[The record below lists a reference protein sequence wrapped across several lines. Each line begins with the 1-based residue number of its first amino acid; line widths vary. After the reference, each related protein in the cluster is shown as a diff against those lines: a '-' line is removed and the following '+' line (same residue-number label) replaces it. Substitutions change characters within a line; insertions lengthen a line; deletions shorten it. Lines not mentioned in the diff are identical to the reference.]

1 MLSKNQLKRIKS
13 LHLKKFR
20 MENRRFIVEGQ
31 KSVQEA
37 IKSGLDIELLVKQD
51 GYESS
56 EFEIETFTTSILEM
70 KTLSTLS
77 TAPGILAVVKFPE
90 WYMNEVSALTMQDE
104 SVVLVLDGIRDPGN
118 LGTIIRTA
126 DWFGLKGI
134 ICSPDTVDCFNPKV
148 VQASM
153 GSVFHLP
160 TYYTDL
166 NTFIRKASHTVYGLD
181 LQGENLF
188 STEISDGI
196 YVLGSES
203 HGLSEGIQ
211 PLIQK
216 FLHIPGKGKA
226 ESLNAAISAAI
237 VMSQIQ

>member
-77 TAPGILAVVKFPE
+77 
-90 WYMNEVSALTMQDE
+90 
-104 SVVLVLDGIRDPGN
+104 
-118 LGTIIRTA
+118 
-126 DWFGLKGI
+126 
-134 ICSPDTVDCFNPKV
+134 
-148 VQASM
+148 
-153 GSVFHLP
+153 
-160 TYYTDL
+160 
-166 NTFIRKASHTVYGLD
+166 
-181 LQGENLF
+181 
-188 STEISDGI
+188 
-196 YVLGSES
+196 
-203 HGLSEGIQ
+203 
-211 PLIQK
+211 
-216 FLHIPGKGKA
+216 
-226 ESLNAAISAAI
+226 
-237 VMSQIQ
+237 